1 MTTGPNRNVENVIT
15 LYIDPGLEEIVPGF
29 LENRRRDV
37 QTLETALQ
45 ENNLA
50 QIHIIGHRMKGDGG
64 GYGFD
69 AISMMGAALEQAAAR
84 EDRDAWALRAQF
96 TTGSGH
102 RQGRP
107 ACRSTRSGLHSTS
120 AGDRPPGRTRP
131 RRRDRARV
139 RSHDCRSL
147 SRPSSDAAPPRD
159 PVARLI

>member
-1 MTTGPNRNVENVIT
+1 MTTGPNRNAEDVII

-69 AISMMGAALEQAAAR
+69 AISMMGAALEQAAVR
-84 EDRDAWALRAQF
+84 EDRDAI
-96 TTGSGH
+96 
-102 RQGRP
+102 
-107 ACRSTRSGLHSTS
+107 
-120 AGDRPPGRTRP
+120 
-131 RRRDRARV
+131 RRHTAELIDYLARV
-139 RSHDCRSL
+139 TVVYRR
-147 SRPSSDAAPPRD
+147 
-159 PVARLI
+159 